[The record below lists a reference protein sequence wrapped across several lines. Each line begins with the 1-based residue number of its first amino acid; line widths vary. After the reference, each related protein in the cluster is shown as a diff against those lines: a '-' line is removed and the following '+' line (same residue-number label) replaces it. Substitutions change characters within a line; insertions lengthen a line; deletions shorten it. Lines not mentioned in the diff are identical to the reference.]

1 MEARLPLGYVV
12 SATEWS
18 QTEEI
23 VMKKDTKRM
32 LGVLGIVAGGV
43 LTIMGCGQRNET
55 ETTEPPGAVERTRDA
70 AGRGIERSGEALEKA
85 GDAMQETGEDM
96 QQ

>member
-1 MEARLPLGYVV
+1 MEARLPLGYVAD
-12 SATEWS
+12 STEWS

-23 VMKKDTKRM
+23 VMNKVTKRM
-32 LGVLGIVAGGV
+32 LGALAIVTAGT
-43 LTIMGCGQRNET
+43 LTMAGCGQRNEV

-70 AGRGIERSGEALEKA
+70 TGRGIERSGEALERA
-85 GDAMQETGEDM
+85 GEAMQDTGEDM